1 MQANPM
7 TRVFS
12 STRRRLLTLALAGG
26 AAAAGAGLQSSRP
39 SKISAQGYDP
49 FVGAWH
55 GNFSRSDGQM
65 IAILQTVDEN
75 GTLITSSSDNLAG
88 SSSHGHWKSLGNNQY
103 SYSQVRMNTD
113 VAGNYSGLRAIDAD
127 VTLDSSGN
135 TWTSTTKITFYDMN
149 GNVAQTITS
158 SGTGVR
164 IPFYN
169 TPDTRPQA
177 YPIPPAAQ

>member
-1 MQANPM
+1 
-7 TRVFS
+7 
-12 STRRRLLTLALAGG
+12 
-26 AAAAGAGLQSSRP
+26 
-39 SKISAQGYDP
+39 
-49 FVGAWH
+49 
-55 GNFSRSDGQM
+55 M

-113 VAGNYSGLRAIDAD
+113 ASGNYSGLRAIDAD

-169 TPDTRPQA
+169 TTDTRPPA